1 MSGQENVDATQNG
14 GESPGARWGAAV
26 PTEDERQAKEAMRIA
41 QKRSGASESPARQ
54 PAVRLG
60 ALPLGMLGVAIALVL
75 LWRVAVM
82 AGLSGDV
89 FWQWTAG
96 QWMLAHHRLMT
107 RDVFS
112 YTVFGRHWVT
122 EEWGYEVLLAALR
135 AWWGPLAFWMMSAGV
150 ASLAVIVAVAR
161 MRRQGNS
168 WTWVG
173 LMAVVVG
180 VSVALFMRDRPQTVS
195 YLFFALE
202 LWLLDRARQRPRT
215 LYVLPPMLLVWAN
228 LHGSF
233 LLALLVL
240 LLEGVWALVPL
251 HWGRLAVSRPLPRR
265 DIWLTVAASF
275 AAAMLNPH
283 GPGLF
288 AYAYHVSSN
297 PEIANN
303 IGEWLSPNFHQLDEM
318 LVVAG
323 PILLTV
329 LAISVRTGTV
339 EWSDMVLA
347 GGLLV
352 ATLQS
357 ARFMPYFDI
366 AWVGFYG
373 WLDKPLDLNRTR
385 PTRLTPV
392 VAAGLAIW
400 LLHGPTVPA
409 GTPYHEPVAAANFL
423 RHQPGRVFTRYRW
436 GDYMI
441 HRHILV
447 FIDGRTDLY
456 VGTGVFSTYLK
467 LKSLSI
473 NPDVVFQRYHID
485 WVVWPTGWAL
495 STFLEHDPAWRLVM
509 DRGGALV
516 FARVAGHPLVGAPS

>member
-1 MSGQENVDATQNG
+1 MRGQENVDVSKNCSRKRGVTPIRDRKSEA
-14 GESPGARWGAAV
+14 GAPRHRW
-26 PTEDERQAKEAMRIA
+26 
-41 QKRSGASESPARQ
+41 
-54 PAVRLG
+54 G
-60 ALPLGMLGVAIALVL
+60 ALPLGLLGVLLAVAL
-75 LWRVAVM
+75 LWRAM
-82 AGLSGDV
+82 ITTGLSGDV

-112 YTVFGRHWVT
+112 YTVFGHPWVT
-122 EEWGYEVLLAALR
+122 EEWGYEVLLAELV
-135 AWWGPLAFWMMSAGV
+135 AWWGPIAFWLLSAGV
-150 ASLAVIVAVAR
+150 ATLTVVAVVAR
-161 MRRQGNS
+161 LRRQGNS

-173 LMAVVVG
+173 LLTVIVG
-180 VSVALFMRDRPQTVS
+180 VGLALFIKDRPQTVS

-202 LWLLDRARQRPRT
+202 LWLLDRARTRPRT
-215 LYVLPPMLLVWAN
+215 LYVLPPLLLVWAN

-240 LLEGVWALVPL
+240 VLEGMWSLVPV
-251 HWGRLAVSRPLPRR
+251 HWGRLWVSRPLPRR
-265 DIWLTVAASF
+265 AIWLTVAASF
-275 AAAMLNPH
+275 AATLVNPH
-283 GPGLF
+283 GPGLI

-303 IGEWLSPNFHQLDEM
+303 IEEWLSPNFHSLDQM

-323 PILLTV
+323 PILVTV
-329 LAISVRTGTV
+329 LAIAVRTGTV
-339 EWSDMVLA
+339 EWGDMVLA

-357 ARFMPYFDI
+357 VRFMPYFDI

-373 WLDKPLDLNRTR
+373 WLDKPLDLNRAR
-385 PTRLTPV
+385 PTLLTPLLGLV
-392 VAAGLAIW
+392 LAIA

-409 GTPYHEPVAAANFL
+409 GTPTDEPVAAATFL
-423 RHQPGRVFTRYRW
+423 SHQPGRVFTRYRW

-456 VGTGVFSTYLK
+456 VGTGIFSTYLK

-473 NPDVVFQRYHID
+473 NPDLVFQKYNID
-485 WVVWPTGWAL
+485 WVVWPRGWAL
-495 STFLEHDPAWRLVM
+495 STFLEHDPAWKLVM
-509 DRGGALV
+509 ARQGALV
-516 FARVAGHPLVGAPS
+516 FARVPGYPLVGGPA

>member
-1 MSGQENVDATQNG
+1 MRGQENVDASKNCSHERGVTPIRDRNN
-14 GESPGARWGAAV
+14 EAGAPRHRW
-26 PTEDERQAKEAMRIA
+26 
-41 QKRSGASESPARQ
+41 
-54 PAVRLG
+54 G
-60 ALPLGMLGVAIALVL
+60 ALPLGLLGVLLAVVL
-75 LWRVAVM
+75 LWRAM
-82 AGLSGDV
+82 TTTGLSGDV

-112 YTVFGRHWVT
+112 YTVFGHPWVT
-122 EEWGYEVLLAALR
+122 EEWGYEILLAELV
-135 AWWGPLAFWMMSAGV
+135 AWWGPIAFWLLSAGV
-150 ASLAVIVAVAR
+150 ATLTVVAVVAR
-161 MRRQGNS
+161 LRRQGNS

-173 LMAVVVG
+173 LLTVIVG
-180 VSVALFMRDRPQTVS
+180 VGLALFIKDRPQTVS

-202 LWLLDRARQRPRT
+202 LWLLDRARTRPRT
-215 LYVLPPMLLVWAN
+215 LYVLPPLLLIWAN

-240 LLEGVWALVPL
+240 VLEGVWSLGPV
-251 HWGRLAVSRPLPRR
+251 HWGRLRVSRPLPRR
-265 DIWLTVAASF
+265 AIWLTVAASF
-275 AAAMLNPH
+275 AATLVNPH
-283 GPGLF
+283 GPGLI

-303 IGEWLSPNFHQLDEM
+303 IEEWLSPNFHSLDQM

-323 PILLTV
+323 PILVTV
-329 LAISVRTGTV
+329 LAIAVRTGTV
-339 EWSDMVLA
+339 EWGDMVLA

-357 ARFMPYFDI
+357 VRFMPYFDI

-373 WLDKPLDLNRTR
+373 WLDKPLDLNRAR
-385 PTRLTPV
+385 PTLLTPLL
-392 VAAGLAIW
+392 GLALAIS

-409 GTPYHEPVAAANFL
+409 GTPTDEPVAAATFL
-423 RHQPGRVFTRYRW
+423 SHQPGRVFTRYRW

-456 VGTGVFSTYLK
+456 VGTGIFSTYLK

-473 NPDVVFQRYHID
+473 NPDLVFQKYNID
-485 WVVWPTGWAL
+485 WVVWPRGWAL
-495 STFLEHDPAWRLVM
+495 STFLEHDPAWKLVM
-509 DRGGALV
+509 VRQGALV
-516 FARVAGHPLVGAPS
+516 FARVPGYPLVGGSA